1 MQSAKTGF
9 ERQAVAAYD
18 EKIQVVI
25 VIVNDPRRKLFQKL
39 SQDFLSP
46 SANLFVL
53 KAILPVKI
61 IHRFAE
67 TKNQTRRNFAQLLQ
81 ANF

>member
-1 MQSAKTGF
+1 MQSAKTAF
-9 ERQAVAAYD
+9 ERQAVAAYG
-18 EKIQVVI
+18 EKMQV
-25 VIVNDPRRKLFQKL
+25 VNDPRRKLFQKL